1 MCYLLIGCVK
11 RGYCCHELFFII
23 SVHPNGDR
31 TVVDKGNFHV
41 GTKFASAYFLT
52 DEGREGSAEVF
63 VKRYGDVGTGGTD
76 VARAVALLGARH
88 EGELTHDKGF
98 AVNIHNALVH
108 HSGFVVKDAEG
119 GNFFTEPVGIFLRV
133 GGFYSKQN

>member
-23 SVHPNGDR
+23 CVHPNGDGA
-31 TVVDKGNFHV
+31 VVDKGNFHV
-41 GTKFASAYFLT
+41 GAKFSRAYFLT
-52 DEGREGSAEVF
+52 DEGRECCTEIF
-63 VKRYGDVGTGGTD
+63 VKRYGDVGAGGAD
-76 VARAVALLGARH
+76 VARTVALLGARH
-88 EGELTHDKGF
+88 EGELAHDKGF

-119 GNFFTEPVGIFLRV
+119 GNFFAEPVGIFLRV